1 MDEEKTESGERLLKN
16 KRRER
21 KVRQGKKKRSL
32 MKGFLRFLTTVGILG
47 FVCWFLTLSGW
58 YLPQDAFIKMEP
70 SIVQVVNNKIVKP
83 AKIKAVFKNI
93 EVPKFPIFI
102 TGLNRV
108 KRHFLELA
116 PVEEVYVRRYA
127 FPARILVIIR
137 EAVPVVTIAPDEK
150 VNPVAAF
157 TKDGKLI
164 IGAEYMPLPKEYKTI
179 LVLSYGNKGDD
190 YRKWNESKIKE
201 IEKIT
206 KYVETFS
213 REPVEYIDMRDPK
226 DIYVKVKSLAIRLG
240 HPDDKIYERIKRIPS
255 ILPEAK
261 KVENKVKYI
270 DLSWDNVN
278 YLKLK

>member
-1 MDEEKTESGERLLKN
+1 MDEEKTENGERLLKN

-21 KVRQGKKKRSL
+21 KVRQGKKKKSL
-32 MKGFLRFLTTVGILG
+32 MRGFLRFFTIVGILG
-47 FVCWFLTLSGW
+47 FVFWFLTLPGW
-58 YLPQDAFIKMEP
+58 YLSHDAFTKMDP
-70 SIVQVVNNKIVKP
+70 AVVHVVNNKIVKP
-83 AKIKAVFKNI
+83 AKIKSMFKDI
-93 EVPKFPIFI
+93 EVPKVPIFL

-137 EAVPVVTIAPDEK
+137 EAVPVITIAPDANIK
-150 VNPVAAF
+150 PVAAF

-164 IGAEYMPLPKEYKTI
+164 MGSDYLPLPSEYKTI

-190 YRKWNESKIKE
+190 YRKWNENKVRE

-213 REPVEYIDMRDPK
+213 REPVEYIDMRNPN
-226 DIYVKVKSLAIRLG
+226 DIFVKVKSVNIRLG
-240 HPDDKIYERIKRIPS
+240 NPDNKIYERIKRLPS

-261 KVENKVKYI
+261 KVENKVRYI